1 MMTNLQRRFENGKR
15 GEGGREGETRRGN
28 QLTSKVFPVPENLL
42 ITTDRQ
48 RLQTA
53 RDIKGL
59 WEHFSRSWHHK
70 VCSKFQRSFS
80 TTSLSL
86 DGPVQERV
94 HHPHRNFHW
103 SLLEFLQGCSWRWRM
118 ALWWQVK

>member
-1 MMTNLQRRFENGKR
+1 MERGEKEAGKGRR
-15 GEGGREGETRRGN
+15 GEG
-28 QLTSKVFPVPENLL
+28 TSWLL
-42 ITTDRQ
+42 KSFHSQRICSLPQTDNGFKRQ
-48 RLQTA
+48 GTV
-53 RDIKGL
+53 KGL

-118 ALWWQVK
+118 ALWWQVE